1 MTHLFLFYRWGSGS
15 NSLDFV
21 VPPIDALT
29 SYIGTSATI
38 TTSLSNDL
46 DAGPTAAKG
55 KDMAIVFANA
65 YVSTL
70 LSL

>member
-1 MTHLFLFYRWGSGS
+1 MDYL
-15 NSLDFV
+15 

-46 DAGPTAAKG
+46 TGAATAAKG

-65 YVSTL
+65 YVYVL
-70 LSL
+70 LPRLYPG